1 VPVFSLDDLRT
12 RETIMGASGANST
25 PAFFARLFNATLGTK
40 MKVIPGYPGQND
52 ALVAMERGELDG
64 YPSVFYSAL
73 SSTRP
78 TWLAD
83 GTARAVVQYGPAKL
97 PQLNGVPF
105 VPDLVS
111 GADKLL
117 LEAAFAPLSIGRPL
131 LMPPGVPAERV
142 AAMRQALAETF
153 VDPEFL
159 AEGDKIGLS
168 LNDPRSGAELL
179 RVIERAYAMPAEI
192 VARLRKLNAI
202 Q

>member
-1 VPVFSLDDLRT
+1 
-12 RETIMGASGANST
+12 MHA
-25 PAFFARLFNATLGTK
+25 
-40 MKVIPGYPGQND
+40 
-52 ALVAMERGELDG
+52 
-64 YPSVFYSAL
+64 
-73 SSTRP
+73 
-78 TWLAD
+78 
-83 GTARAVVQYGPAKL
+83 L
-97 PQLNGVPF
+97 PQF
-105 VPDLVS
+105 AFD
-111 GADKLL
+111 L
-117 LEAAFAPLSIGRPL
+117 LELGHHAIATGLPLEEEVPAARCAAEERKAQEVEGFRFAEPAPLSIGRPL

-192 VARLRKLNAI
+192 VARLRKFNAI